1 MTLKS
6 ELEKAFEIQDIPAIE
21 TLLNKY
27 LKEYCNDYDRFSFLC
42 NYNLL
47 TGNNY
52 EALNYAKEAV
62 ILNPHCVEAYFNL
75 AYVYDIIKDYAH
87 AYLFYLILKT

>member
-27 LKEYCNDYDRFSFLC
+27 LKEYCN
-42 NYNLL
+42 
-47 TGNNY
+47 
-52 EALNYAKEAV
+52 
-62 ILNPHCVEAYFNL
+62 H
-75 AYVYDIIKDYAH
+75 
-87 AYLFYLILKT
+87 

>member
-1 MTLKS
+1 MIQETFMTLKS

-42 NYNLL
+42 NYNL
-47 TGNNY
+47 
-52 EALNYAKEAV
+52 
-62 ILNPHCVEAYFNL
+62 ICFFP
-75 AYVYDIIKDYAH
+75 
-87 AYLFYLILKT
+87 